1 MFLEDMAELLLSMW
15 LLIKRL
21 EDQEDLDSCI
31 LSAKMM
37 LVKLKKR
44 QMEWSLMAVEFVW
57 TFLLQPELTLQ
68 LLESMLEDHIVMT
81 IVNLA
86 RIDVTR
92 EAAAIDVI
100 TAVDTI
106 AALRLLITADAVR
119 LLHII
124 ETAIEIDLH
133 TVNVAIR

>member
-21 EDQEDLDSCI
+21 EDQEGLDSCI